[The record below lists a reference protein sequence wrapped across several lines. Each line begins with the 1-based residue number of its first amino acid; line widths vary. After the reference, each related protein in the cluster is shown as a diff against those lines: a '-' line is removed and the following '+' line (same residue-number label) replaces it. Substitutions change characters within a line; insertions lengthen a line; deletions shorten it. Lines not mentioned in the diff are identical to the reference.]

1 MRIAINGFGRIGRTA
16 ARIIFEKH
24 HDIELVAV
32 NDLTDN
38 PTLAHL
44 FKYDSNYGQFKGE
57 VSADDDY
64 LVISGQ
70 KIHSYSEKEP
80 AKLPWDQ
87 LKVDVVLEC
96 TGRFTDP
103 ESAKG
108 HLDAGA
114 KQVIIS
120 APPKGDIP
128 THVIG
133 VNDDKIGDA
142 QIISNASCTTNCIMP
157 VAAIMHHHFKIKKAM
172 MTTIHSY
179 TGEQNLVDGPPPGGK
194 KNDLRRARAAGTNI
208 IPTSTGAA
216 KSAGDVIPE
225 LKGIFDGMA
234 IRVPTAVGSLS
245 DFSMLVGKPTTV
257 EEVNEVFR
265 EAAKQERYKG
275 ILEVTDD
282 PIVSSDI
289 IGNPASAIVD
299 LGLTQVIDGD
309 FVKVVAWYDNE
320 YGYSSRLVELA
331 KQIA

>member
-16 ARIIFEKH
+16 ARIILKKH

-44 FKYDSNYGQFKGE
+44 FKYDSNYGQFAGE

-64 LVISGQ
+64 LVVAGK
-70 KIHSYSEKEP
+70 KIHSFSEKEP
-80 AKLPWDQ
+80 TKLPWDA
-87 LKVDVVLEC
+87 LKIDVVLEC
-96 TGRFTDP
+96 TGHFTDP
-103 ESAKG
+103 ESVKG
-108 HLDAGA
+108 HLEAGA
-114 KQVIIS
+114 RQVIIS

-157 VAAIMHHHFKIKKAM
+157 VAAIMHANFKIKKAM

-179 TGEQNLVDGPPPGGK
+179 TADQNLQDGPHK
-194 KNDLRRARAAGTNI
+194 DLRRARGAAQNI
-208 IPTSTGAA
+208 VPTTTGAA
-216 KSAGDVIPE
+216 KSASEVIPE

-245 DFSMLVGKPTTV
+245 DFSMLVSKSTTV
-257 EEVNEVFR
+257 EEINEVFR
-265 EAAKQERYKG
+265 EAAKQARYQG
-275 ILEVTDD
+275 ILEVTED

-289 IGNPASAIVD
+289 IGNSASAIVD